1 MFITSP
7 VEVPK
12 ALSIDMAH
20 HPQMLASSLLKSQN
34 SKIAATQAE
43 SFREKMIQHLV
54 TSTRNSA
61 AFRQSEVLESEE
73 LTER

>member
-1 MFITSP
+1 
-7 VEVPK
+7 
-12 ALSIDMAH
+12 
-20 HPQMLASSLLKSQN
+20 MLASSLLKSQN

-61 AFRQSEVLESEE
+61 AFRQSNEVLESEE